1 MPPSRCPGTLPHSSR
16 IPEFFR
22 VFILQHNL
30 SRFGTEVCYHHQ
42 QPFWYYGPVMLLGL
56 LPWTAFILA
65 AMVEAVRRWWAAR
78 GTGVEN
84 AEQSKESLSLF
95 CLIWL
100 VIPILFFSVSQSKL
114 PGYILPALQA
124 GIILLSEYMR
134 RRVSDD

>member
-1 MPPSRCPGTLPHSSR
+1 
-16 IPEFFR
+16 
-22 VFILQHNL
+22 
-30 SRFGTEVCYHHQ
+30 
-42 QPFWYYGPVMLLGL
+42 MLLGL

-114 PGYILPALQA
+114 PGYILPALPA
-124 GIILLSEYMR
+124 GIILLSNTCGGGSATIKFPRPWLFCCTRWWQQR
-134 RRVSDD
+134 RLFPR